1 MCGSCNN
8 STNSDRWSG
17 FWERKSSREAWSR
30 ACIVERITGRTIQ
43 ISSGSGLLAVEVI
56 DDTVEAEVDGTDPN
70 LKIDEAVKKSVDAET
85 EKFLFPSEFSIAK
98 AVVAALML
106 LLATLLAEALDHEF

>member
-1 MCGSCNN
+1 MAWFGPREKAHLSP
-8 STNSDRWSG
+8 SSILLA
-17 FWERKSSREAWSR
+17 ERKCTRLLVYLNCEENVW
-30 ACIVERITGRTIQ
+30 Q
-43 ISSGSGLLAVEVI
+43 LQQHGSGLLAVEVI

-98 AVVAALML
+98 AVAAALML